1 MLLRLID
8 QPSASAIQVNLQAED
23 QTITFT
29 IDDFSSPISAAFYEN
44 LSWYFEHY
52 LQLLNQPVDDRN
64 VGEGLLRK
72 GLSLGDSL
80 IGEDFELMKVSDRIE
95 TEGFAKVRVQVE
107 SARTRS
113 AG

>member
-52 LQLLNQPVDDRN
+52 LQL
-64 VGEGLLRK
+64 G
-72 GLSLGDSL
+72 LGDGNSIGAVVDSVETLLVVGAAVGITQMPQLFWQTRL
-80 IGEDFELMKVSDRIE
+80 ICGADTQKPLI
-95 TEGFAKVRVQVE
+95 AQL
-107 SARTRS
+107 
-113 AG
+113 